1 MKVITDSEANI
12 QSSKQMLDQILAY
25 NERQFEDINMR
36 LKSKFT
42 LREKI
47 GNIFRKYGLT
57 ITAITLA
64 LGLVI
69 DTIVSAVRGAGGA
82 GGGVT
87 PTGGTGSGITDKI
100 KQSLKN
106 FSNWLLE
113 MAKKAVDNLPA
124 IIGSIVSFLLK
135 AAAGVVGFLAEHLIL
150 LAIALAFA
158 LYEAIKVGY
167 QDIKRRK
174 K

>member
-1 MKVITDSEANI
+1 
-12 QSSKQMLDQILAY
+12 
-25 NERQFEDINMR
+25 MR

-69 DTIVSAVRGAGGA
+69 DTIVSALRGLGPTGPS
-82 GGGVT
+82 VT
-87 PTGGTGSGITDKI
+87 PSGTGSGITDKI

-135 AAAGVVGFLAEHLIL
+135 AAASVVGFLAEHLIL

-158 LYEAIKVGY
+158 LYEALKIGY
-167 QDIKRRK
+167 QDIKRRRLK
-174 K
+174 PSRA